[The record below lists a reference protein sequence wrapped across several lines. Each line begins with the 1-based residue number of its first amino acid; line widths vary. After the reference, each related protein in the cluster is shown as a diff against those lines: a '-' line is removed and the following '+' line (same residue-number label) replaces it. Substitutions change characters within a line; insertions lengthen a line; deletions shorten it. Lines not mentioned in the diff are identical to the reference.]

1 MTAAM
6 LFCRVAASLAIA
18 LLAGVAPAAEF
29 RALGERPAVL
39 YDAPS
44 LKADRLFVAS
54 RYYPF
59 EVLVKLDQWT
69 KIRDANGEVAWIEN
83 KALGDRQ
90 TVLVSVPLAD
100 VHAAPNA
107 QSPLVFEAYKQVL
120 LEVLE
125 PPADGWVKVR
135 HRDGQQGF
143 IRTTH
148 VWGV

>member
-1 MTAAM
+1 VKA
-6 LFCRVAASLAIA
+6 VAAAAA
-18 LLAGVAPAAEF
+18 LLAVASATASGADYRSLGDQPAI
-29 RALGERPAVL
+29 L

-44 LKADRLFVAS
+44 TKADRLFVAT

-69 KIRDANGEVAWIEN
+69 KVRDTNGEVGWVEN
-83 KALGDRQ
+83 SALGDRNMAVV
-90 TVLVSVPLAD
+90 TVPLAD
-100 VHAAPNA
+100 VRAAPDP

-125 PPADGWVKVR
+125 PPANGWVKVR
-135 HRDGQQGF
+135 HRDGQEGY
-143 IRTTH
+143 IRTSH